1 MRDTSLPPRPKVILY
16 GAALL
21 GVCSIILVFAWIA
34 APDSVLSNGGQ
45 VFFIVLWAWLAYSA
59 YFGAGFVRA
68 AIVLIIIGSVWS
80 IINSDAG
87 LTSLRVGS
95 SAGDLL
101 SKIIGIIALAL
112 FTTKPARTWFQT
124 IHTMQKN
131 EKK

>member
-68 AIVLIIIGSVWS
+68 AIALIIIGSVWS
-80 IINSDAG
+80 IINSDTG
-87 LTSLRVGS
+87 LTSLSIGS

-101 SKIIGIIALAL
+101 SKIIGIIALAV